1 MPTIE
6 VSLQTT
12 YKESIEHS
20 IYQSRVCESRV
31 EGIDCGSEV
40 SEWLS
45 LALRKPNLRLIRQ
58 SQARQKKGTEKRSES
73 IMLNFK
79 VKPYPSL

>member
-1 MPTIE
+1 MPKIKIP
-6 VSLQTT
+6 LGTT

-31 EGIDCGSEV
+31 QGIDCGSEV

-45 LALRKPNLRLIRQ
+45 LALGKPNLRLIRQ
-58 SQARQKKGTEKRSES
+58 NQGRQKKGTLKK
-73 IMLNFK
+73 I
-79 VKPYPSL
+79 